1 VPTTRPEGTFDITR
15 SLPHG
20 HVAAVL
26 GVLRQLDLE
35 TLIDPVPSRAR
46 NLVIASRR
54 RERRTRPAATH

>member
-1 VPTTRPEGTFDITR
+1 MLSGRTLVDLEEAFEIER

-35 TLIDPVPSRAR
+35 RLLSRSAVVSGTWR
-46 NLVIASRR
+46 WRCSASW
-54 RERRTRPAATH
+54 